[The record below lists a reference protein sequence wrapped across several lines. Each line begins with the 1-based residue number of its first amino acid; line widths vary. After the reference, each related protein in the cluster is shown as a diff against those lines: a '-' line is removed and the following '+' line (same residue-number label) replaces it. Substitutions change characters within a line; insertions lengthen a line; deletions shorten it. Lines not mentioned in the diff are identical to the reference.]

1 MQPWSLPRFLLL
13 ALISA
18 SAVPAR
24 QLDAALAKVEKRQVS
39 LSTGVSSTSEAAAAA
54 TTSVEAASPSSDLAP
69 PPSSSADN
77 APSVTTTVQS
87 IELTS
92 QGSTVVES
100 VTAVVTPSDVTQATI
115 VVSSTVTRTS
125 TDAQGKTSQVQ
136 ETVASTATSEV
147 TYSYSQYVT
156 SSASQVVETFTS
168 VEQGSTVTGVHT
180 SSTLVAVTTSAR
192 ATPSAL
198 SAGGDGGDNSGLS
211 SSSKSIIGGV
221 VGGLGGA
228 LVIGALAYTAWR
240 IWGKKKNLHDDD
252 LYDPNAQQEKLSTS
266 TDNQTPFQST
276 LNQYHNPGPV
286 NTASNF

>member
-1 MQPWSLPRFLLL
+1 MQPWSLPTFLLF
-13 ALISA
+13 AIISA

-24 QLDAALAKVEKRQVS
+24 EIDAALAKEEKRQVS
-39 LSTGVSSTSEAAAAA
+39 LSTGVSSTSEAAAT
-54 TTSVEAASPSSDLAP
+54 TTSEAAA
-69 PPSSSADN
+69 PSSSQPPMSSSDD
-77 APSVTTTVQS
+77 APSVTTTVQTAVV
-87 IELTS
+87 TS
-92 QGSTVVES
+92 QGSTVIES
-100 VTAVVTPSDVTQATI
+100 TTAVVTPSDVTQATT
-115 VVSSTVTRTS
+115 VVQSTITRTA

-136 ETVASTATSEV
+136 ETVSSTATSQV
-147 TYSYSQYVT
+147 TYSYSQFVT

-168 VEQGSTVTGVHT
+168 VQGASTVTGVRT

-198 SAGGDGGDNSGLS
+198 AADGNSGGNSGLS

-221 VGGLGGA
+221 VGGIGGA
-228 LVIGALAYTAWR
+228 LLLGALGYTAWR
-240 IWGKKKNLHDDD
+240 IWGKKKNPHDDG

-266 TDNQTPFQST
+266 TDNNQTPFQST